1 LIVDSIPVSIML
13 LGTDSAIREINPS
26 GLFMVE
32 ADSFD
37 HVREKQFLQIV
48 APEFRSSF
56 QEMVRKVA
64 GGSAESLEYQITGL
78 MGTRRWLETDA
89 VPFRGPGGE
98 VTAILAVTRDTTARF
113 HREGKGRYDQKME
126 AISILASG
134 IAHDFNNIMTAIVN
148 YANVLRMK
156 LPESEPL
163 RPLAAQ
169 ILQVT
174 DRAAGIIKGL
184 LSFGT
189 KQYLN
194 LKPVDLNAAVRRT
207 ATSFTK
213 ENGVAV
219 DVKTDDTALTIMAD
233 EGQIV
238 HCLTNMLSN
247 ARDAMPRGGT
257 ISLITG
263 TMEIEDSF
271 ISMHGYGTKGSY
283 AVVAVTDTGTGMD
296 EATRKKVFE
305 PFFTTKETGK
315 GIGIGLA
322 VVYGVVKSHR
332 GFVNVYSEP
341 GIGSTFR
348 LYLPLAGVQIAD
360 GMPASLLPEGKGE
373 TILLAED
380 EKSVR
385 DITASILEQFGYRVV
400 AVANGEE
407 AIRRFGEHN
416 GSVHLVMLDINMPLK
431 DGRAAYDE
439 IRRIRPDIRVL
450 FTSGYT
456 EDFIRGNGLI
466 DEGVPVISKP
476 VSPRDLLRK
485 VREVLER

>member
-1 LIVDSIPVSIML
+1 ML
-13 LGTDSAIREINPS
+13 LGTDGAIREINPC

-37 HVREKQFLQIV
+37 LLRGKPFLQIV

-56 QEMVRKVA
+56 EEMLRKVE
-64 GGSAESLEYQITGL
+64 GGTAEALEYQITGL

-98 VTAILAVTRDTTARF
+98 VTAILTVTRDTTARF
-113 HREGKGRYDQKME
+113 HREGKMRYDQKME
-126 AISILASG
+126 AISTLASG
-134 IAHDFNNIMTAIVN
+134 VAHDFNNIMTAIVN

-169 ILQVT
+169 ILLVA

-213 ENGVAV
+213 ENGNGVAI
-219 DVKTDDTALTIMAD
+219 DVKADDTALTIMAD
-233 EGQIV
+233 EGQIE

-263 TMEIEDSF
+263 AMELEDTF

-296 EATRKKVFE
+296 ERTRKKVFE

-315 GIGIGLA
+315 GIGLGLA

-348 LYLPLAGVQIAD
+348 LYLPLAGAQIAD

-385 DITASILEQFGYRVV
+385 DITASVLEQFGYRVV
-400 AVANGEE
+400 TAANGEE
-407 AIRRFGEHN
+407 AIRRFREHD
-416 GSVHLVMLDINMPLK
+416 GSVHLVMLDINMPLV
-431 DGRAAYDE
+431 DGRSAFNE
-439 IRRIRPDIRVL
+439 IRRMQPSVRAL

-456 EDFIRGNGLI
+456 EDFIRSQGLI
-466 DEGVPVISKP
+466 EAGIPVMSKP

-485 VREVLER
+485 IREVLEQ